1 MKSLKMM
8 LVGILAVM
16 LLTAC
21 GNSSNGTSGNA
32 EGNAAAE
39 EAANEETTN
48 ATTEV
53 EEVEA
58 LEETEETVEQEA
70 MTAEEVLQKST
81 EAMAGLSSYSME
93 MISDQEISMSGEDTI
108 KMVTTTTTDMSLNP
122 MAMYQVTSIEDADG
136 MMEGMENESYFSED
150 GFFIFDSMAGQWF
163 KMPEEFTAQLNAMSE
178 MQTNPAE
185 QLEMLKDYTDEITM
199 TEEEGHYVL
208 NFEGSGEQF
217 NEMAGMIG
225 GMMGDDMGEMMQE
238 MLSMMTVNQLSY
250 LVHIDKESFYQTK
263 VLLNMDMEMDVDGEK
278 VSSIQVMDST
288 LTNFDEVGEIT
299 VPQEVIDSAQEISQE
314 DLEQMEQ
321 QGSY

>member
-8 LVGILAVM
+8 LVSILAVM

-21 GNSSNGTSGNA
+21 GNTSNGVNGNVEGNA
-32 EGNAAAE
+32 EAE
-39 EAANEETTN
+39 ETTNEETTN
-48 ATTEV
+48 STTDV
-53 EEVEA
+53 EEVDTS
-58 LEETEETVEQEA
+58 EETEEQEA
-70 MTAEEVLQKST
+70 LTAEEVLQKST
-81 EAMAGLSSYSME
+81 EAMADLSSYSME
-93 MISDQEISMSGEDTI
+93 MISDQEITMAGEDTI

-136 MMEGMENESYFSED
+136 MMKGMENESYFSED
-150 GFFIFDSMAGQWF
+150 GFFLYDSMAGQWF

-178 MQTNPAE
+178 MQTNPAQ

-199 TEEEGHYVL
+199 TEEEDHYVL

-217 NEMAGMIG
+217 NEMAGVIG

-263 VLLNMDMEMDVDGEK
+263 VLLNMDMEMDVDGETI
-278 VSSIQVMDST
+278 SSVQVMDST
-288 LTNFDEVGEIT
+288 LSNFDEVGEIT
-299 VPQEVIDSAQEISQE
+299 VPQEVIDSAQEITQE
-314 DLEQMEQ
+314 DMEQMEQ

>member
-8 LVGILAVM
+8 LVGILAVV

-21 GNSSNGTSGNA
+21 GNTSEGVNGNV
-32 EGNAAAE
+32 EGNDAE
-39 EAANEETTN
+39 KGETTTEQ
-48 ATTEV
+48 TTDSTTDA

-58 LEETEETVEQEA
+58 AEETEETETL
-70 MTAEEVLQKST
+70 TAEEVLQKST
-81 EAMAGLSSYSME
+81 EAMAALSSYSME
-93 MISDQEISMSGEDTI
+93 MVSDQEISMAGEDTI

-136 MMEGMENESYFSED
+136 MMESMDNESYLSD
-150 GFFIFDSMAGQWF
+150 AGFFVYDSMAGQWF
-163 KMPEEFTAQLNAMSE
+163 KMPDEFTAELNAMSE

-185 QLEMLKDYTDEITM
+185 QLEMLKAYSDDLTM
-199 TEEEGHYVL
+199 TEEDEHYVL

-225 GMMGDDMGEMMQE
+225 GMMGDDMGGMMEE

-250 LVHIDKESFYQTK
+250 VVHVDKETFYQTR
-263 VLLNMDMEMDVDGEK
+263 VLVNMDMEMDIEGEK
-278 VSSIQVMDST
+278 VTSIQSVDSM

-299 VPQEVIDSAQEISQE
+299 VPQDVIDNAEEITLE

>member
-1 MKSLKMM
+1 MKSLKTM

-21 GNSSNGTSGNA
+21 GNSSNGASGNA
-32 EGNAAAE
+32 EGNVEAE
-39 EAANEETTN
+39 ETTNDETTN
-48 ATTEV
+48 ATTEE
-53 EEVEA
+53 EEVGASEETEGT
-58 LEETEETVEQEA
+58 EETEEL
-70 MTAEEVLQKST
+70 TAEEVLQKST
-81 EAMAGLSSYSME
+81 EAMAALSSYSME
-93 MISDQEISMSGEDTI
+93 MVSDQEITMAGEDTI

-150 GFFIFDSMAGQWF
+150 GFFMYDSMAGQWF

-178 MQTNPAE
+178 LQGSPAE
-185 QLEMLKDYTDEITM
+185 QLEMLKDYTDKITM
-199 TEEEGHYVL
+199 TEEEDHYVL

-225 GMMGDDMGEMMQE
+225 GMMGDGMGEMMQE

-299 VPQEVIDSAQEISQE
+299 VPQEVIDSAQEITQE

>member
-8 LVGILAVM
+8 LVSILAVM

-21 GNSSNGTSGNA
+21 GNTSNGVNGNVEGNA
-32 EGNAAAE
+32 EAE
-39 EAANEETTN
+39 ETTNEETTN
-48 ATTEV
+48 STTDV
-53 EEVEA
+53 EEVDA
-58 LEETEETVEQEA
+58 SEETEEQDA
-70 MTAEEVLQKST
+70 LTAEEVLQKST
-81 EAMAGLSSYSME
+81 EAMADLSSYSME
-93 MISDQEISMSGEDTI
+93 MISDQEITMAGEETI
-108 KMVTTTTTDMSLNP
+108 KMVTTTTTDMSLKP
-122 MAMYQVTSIEDADG
+122 MAMYQVTSIEDEDG

-150 GFFIFDSMAGQWF
+150 GFFLYDSMAGQWF

-178 MQTNPAE
+178 MQTNPAQ

-263 VLLNMDMEMDVDGEK
+263 VLLNMDMEMDVDGETI
-278 VSSIQVMDST
+278 SSVQVMDST
-288 LTNFDEVGEIT
+288 LSNFDEVGEIT
-299 VPQEVIDSAQEISQE
+299 VPQEVIDSAQEITQE
-314 DLEQMEQ
+314 DMEQMEQ
-321 QGSY
+321 QGTY

>member
-8 LVGILAVM
+8 LVSILAVM

-21 GNSSNGTSGNA
+21 GNTSNGVNGNVEGNA
-32 EGNAAAE
+32 EAE
-39 EAANEETTN
+39 ETTNEETTN
-48 ATTEV
+48 STTDV
-53 EEVEA
+53 EEVDA
-58 LEETEETVEQEA
+58 SEETEEQEA
-70 MTAEEVLQKST
+70 LTAEEVLQKST
-81 EAMAGLSSYSME
+81 EAMADLSSYSME
-93 MISDQEISMSGEDTI
+93 MISDQEITMAGEDTI

-122 MAMYQVTSIEDADG
+122 MAMYQVTSIEDEDG

-150 GFFIFDSMAGQWF
+150 GFFLYDSMAGQWF

-178 MQTNPAE
+178 MQTNPAQ

-263 VLLNMDMEMDVDGEK
+263 VLLNMDMEMDVDGETI
-278 VSSIQVMDST
+278 SSVQVMDST
-288 LTNFDEVGEIT
+288 LSNFDEVGEIT
-299 VPQEVIDSAQEISQE
+299 VPQEVIDSAQEITQE
-314 DLEQMEQ
+314 DMEQMEQ
-321 QGSY
+321 QGTY

>member
-32 EGNAAAE
+32 EGNAEAE
-39 EAANEETTN
+39 ETMNEETTN
-48 ATTEV
+48 ADTGV
-53 EEVEA
+53 EEVDA
-58 LEETEETVEQEA
+58 SEETEEQEE

-185 QLEMLKDYTDEITM
+185 QLKMLKDYTDEITM

>member
-8 LVGILAVM
+8 LVSILAVM

-21 GNSSNGTSGNA
+21 GNTSNGVNGSVEGNA
-32 EGNAAAE
+32 EAE
-39 EAANEETTN
+39 ETTNEETTN
-48 ATTEV
+48 STTDV
-53 EEVEA
+53 EEVDA
-58 LEETEETVEQEA
+58 SEETEEQEA
-70 MTAEEVLQKST
+70 LTAEEVLQKST
-81 EAMAGLSSYSME
+81 EAMADLSSYSME
-93 MISDQEISMSGEDTI
+93 MISDQEITMAGEDTI

-122 MAMYQVTSIEDADG
+122 MAMYQVTSIEDEDG

-150 GFFIFDSMAGQWF
+150 GFFLYDSMAGQWF

-178 MQTNPAE
+178 MQTNPAQ

-263 VLLNMDMEMDVDGEK
+263 VLLNMDMEMDVDGETI
-278 VSSIQVMDST
+278 SSVQVMDST
-288 LTNFDEVGEIT
+288 LSNFDEVGEIT
-299 VPQEVIDSAQEISQE
+299 VPQEVIDSAQEITQE
-314 DLEQMEQ
+314 DMEQMEQ
-321 QGSY
+321 QGTY

>member
-8 LVGILAVM
+8 LVSILAVM

-21 GNSSNGTSGNA
+21 SNTSNGVNGNVEGNA
-32 EGNAAAE
+32 EAKE
-39 EAANEETTN
+39 TTNEETTN
-48 ATTEV
+48 STTDGEGV
-53 EEVEA
+53 DASE
-58 LEETEETVEQEA
+58 EQEA
-70 MTAEEVLQKST
+70 LTAEEVLQKST
-81 EAMAGLSSYSME
+81 EAMAALSSYSME

-136 MMEGMENESYFSED
+136 MMESMDNESYFSED
-150 GFFIFDSMAGQWF
+150 GFFVYDSMAGQWF

-199 TEEEGHYVL
+199 TEEEDHYVL

-225 GMMGDDMGEMMQE
+225 GMVGDDMGEMMQE

-288 LTNFDEVGEIT
+288 LKNFDEVGEIK
-299 VPQEVIDSAQEISQE
+299 VPQEVIDSAQEITQE
-314 DLEQMEQ
+314 DLDQMEQ

>member
-1 MKSLKMM
+1 MKMM

-21 GNSSNGTSGNA
+21 GNPSNGVDGNVEGNA
-32 EGNAAAE
+32 EA
-39 EAANEETTN
+39 EETTN
-48 ATTEV
+48 STTDV
-53 EEVEA
+53 EEVDATEV
-58 LEETEETVEQEA
+58 TEESETL
-70 MTAEEVLQKST
+70 TAEEVLQKSA
-81 EAMAGLSSYSME
+81 EAMSELSSYSME
-93 MISDQEISMSGEDTI
+93 MVSDQEISMAGEDTI

-136 MMEGMENESYFSED
+136 MMESMDNESYFSEA
-150 GFFIFDSMAGQWF
+150 GFFVYDSMAGQWF
-163 KMPEEFTAQLNAMSE
+163 KMPDEFAAELNAMSE

-185 QLEMLKDYTDEITM
+185 QLEMLKAYSDDMTM
-199 TEEEGHYVL
+199 NEEDGHYVL

-225 GMMGDDMGEMMQE
+225 GMMGDDMGGMMEE

-250 LVHIDKESFYQTK
+250 VVHVDKETFYQTK
-263 VLLNMDMEMDVDGEK
+263 VLVNMDMEMDIEGEK
-278 VSSIQVMDST
+278 VSSIQSVDST
-288 LTNFDEVGEIT
+288 LSNFDEVGEIA
-299 VPQEVIDSAQEISQE
+299 VPQDVIDNAQEITME

>member
-1 MKSLKMM
+1 MKALKMM
-8 LVGILAVM
+8 LVSILAIM

-21 GNSSNGTSGNA
+21 GNSSNGVNGNLEGNA
-32 EGNAAAE
+32 EA
-39 EAANEETTN
+39 EETTN
-48 ATTEV
+48 
-53 EEVEA
+53 
-58 LEETEETVEQEA
+58 EETSNSTTDGEGVDASEEQEGL
-70 MTAEEVLQKST
+70 TAEEVLQKST
-81 EAMAGLSSYSME
+81 EAMAALSSYSME
-93 MISDQEISMSGEDTI
+93 MISDQEISMAGEDTI

-136 MMEGMENESYFSED
+136 MMESMENESYFSED
-150 GFFIFDSMAGQWF
+150 GFFLYDPMAGQWF

-178 MQTNPAE
+178 MQSNPAE
-185 QLEMLKDYTDEITM
+185 QLEMLKDYTDEIKM

-299 VPQEVIDSAQEISQE
+299 VPQEVIDNAQEITQE

>member
-21 GNSSNGTSGNA
+21 GNTSNGVNGNVEGNA
-32 EGNAAAE
+32 EA
-39 EAANEETTN
+39 EETTN
-48 ATTEV
+48 EQTTNSTTDV
-53 EEVEA
+53 EEVDA
-58 LEETEETVEQEA
+58 TEETEEVETL
-70 MTAEEVLQKST
+70 TAEDVLQKST
-81 EAMAGLSSYSME
+81 EAMAELSSYSME
-93 MISDQEISMSGEDTI
+93 MVSDQEISMAGEDTI

-136 MMEGMENESYFSED
+136 MMESMDNESYFSEA
-150 GFFIFDSMAGQWF
+150 GFFVYDSMAGQWF
-163 KMPEEFTAQLNAMSE
+163 KMPEEFTAELNAMSE

-185 QLEMLKDYTDEITM
+185 QLEMLKAYSDDMTM
-199 TEEEGHYVL
+199 TEEDGHYVL

-225 GMMGDDMGEMMQE
+225 GMMGDDMGGMMEE

-250 LVHIDKESFYQTK
+250 IVHVDKETFYQTK
-263 VLLNMDMEMDVDGEK
+263 VLVNMDMEMDIEGEK
-278 VSSIQVMDST
+278 VSSIQSVDST
-288 LTNFDEVGEIT
+288 LSNFDEVGEIT
-299 VPQEVIDSAQEISQE
+299 VPQDVIDNAQEITME

-321 QGSY
+321 QGNY

>member
-1 MKSLKMM
+1 MKMM

-21 GNSSNGTSGNA
+21 GNTSNGVDGNVEGNA
-32 EGNAAAE
+32 EA
-39 EAANEETTN
+39 EETTN
-48 ATTEV
+48 STTDV
-53 EEVEA
+53 EEVDATEV
-58 LEETEETVEQEA
+58 TEESETL
-70 MTAEEVLQKST
+70 TAEEVLQKSA
-81 EAMAGLSSYSME
+81 EAMSELSSYSME
-93 MISDQEISMSGEDTI
+93 MVSDQEISMAGEDTI

-136 MMEGMENESYFSED
+136 MMESMDNESYFSEA
-150 GFFIFDSMAGQWF
+150 GFFVYDSMAGQWF
-163 KMPEEFTAQLNAMSE
+163 KMPNEFAAELNAMSE

-185 QLEMLKDYTDEITM
+185 QLEMLKAYSDDMTM
-199 TEEEGHYVL
+199 NEEDGHYVL

-225 GMMGDDMGEMMQE
+225 GMMGDDMGGMMEE

-250 LVHIDKESFYQTK
+250 VVHVDKETFYQTK
-263 VLLNMDMEMDVDGEK
+263 VLVNMDMEMDIEGEK
-278 VSSIQVMDST
+278 VSSIQSVDST
-288 LTNFDEVGEIT
+288 LSNYDEVGEIA
-299 VPQEVIDSAQEISQE
+299 VPQDVIDNAQEITME

>member
-1 MKSLKMM
+1 MKALKMM

-21 GNSSNGTSGNA
+21 GNSSNGASGNVEGNA
-32 EGNAAAE
+32 EAE
-39 EAANEETTN
+39 ETTNEETTN
-48 ATTEV
+48 EV
-53 EEVEA
+53 EEVDA
-58 LEETEETVEQEA
+58 TEETEEQEA
-70 MTAEEVLQKST
+70 LTADEVLQKST
-81 EAMAGLSSYSME
+81 EAMAKLSSYSME
-93 MISDQEISMSGEDTI
+93 MISDQEISMANEETI

-136 MMEGMENESYFSED
+136 MMDGMENESYFSED
-150 GFFIFDSMAGQWF
+150 GFFVYDSVAGQWY
-163 KMPEEFTAQLNAMSE
+163 KMPEEFTTQINEMSE
-178 MQTNPAE
+178 MQGNPAE
-185 QLEMLKDYTDEITM
+185 QLEMLKDYTDKITM
-199 TEEEGHYVL
+199 TEEEDHYVL

-217 NEMAGMIG
+217 NELAGMIG
-225 GMMGDDMGEMMQE
+225 GMMGDGMGEVMQE

-299 VPQEVIDSAQEISQE
+299 VPQEVIESAQEITQE

>member
-8 LVGILAVM
+8 LVGILAVV

-21 GNSSNGTSGNA
+21 GNTSEGVNGNV
-32 EGNAAAE
+32 EGNDAEKGETTTEQTTDSTTDAE
-39 EAANEETTN
+39 EVDAA
-48 ATTEV
+48 
-53 EEVEA
+53 
-58 LEETEETVEQEA
+58 EETEETETL
-70 MTAEEVLQKST
+70 TAEEVLQKST
-81 EAMAGLSSYSME
+81 EAMAALSSYSME
-93 MISDQEISMSGEDTI
+93 MVSDQEISMAGEDTI

-136 MMEGMENESYFSED
+136 MMESMDNESYLSD
-150 GFFIFDSMAGQWF
+150 AGFFVYDSMAGQWF
-163 KMPEEFTAQLNAMSE
+163 KMPDEFTAELNAMSE

-185 QLEMLKDYTDEITM
+185 QLEMLKAYSDDLTM
-199 TEEEGHYVL
+199 TEEDEHYVL

-225 GMMGDDMGEMMQE
+225 GMMGDDMGGMMEE

-250 LVHIDKESFYQTK
+250 VVHVDKETFYQTR
-263 VLLNMDMEMDVDGEK
+263 VLVNMDMEMDIEGEK
-278 VSSIQVMDST
+278 VTSIQSVDSM

-299 VPQEVIDSAQEISQE
+299 VPQDVIDNAEEITLE
-314 DLEQMEQ
+314 DMEQMEQ

>member
-1 MKSLKMM
+1 MKALKMM

-21 GNSSNGTSGNA
+21 GNSSNGASGNA
-32 EGNAAAE
+32 EGNA
-39 EAANEETTN
+39 EAEETTN
-48 ATTEV
+48 QETTNAAS
-53 EEVEA
+53 EEEKVDTT
-58 LEETEETVEQEA
+58 EETEAQKA
-70 MTAEEVLQKST
+70 LTAEEVLQKST
-81 EAMAGLSSYSME
+81 EAMSGLSSYSME
-93 MISDQEISMSGEDTI
+93 MISDQEISMANEETI
-108 KMVTTTTTDMSLNP
+108 KMVTTTKTDMSLNP

-136 MMEGMENESYFSED
+136 MMEGMENVSYFSEA
-150 GFFIFDSMAGQWF
+150 GFFVYDSMAGQWY

-178 MQTNPAE
+178 MQGNPAE
-185 QLEMLKDYTDEITM
+185 QLEMLKDYTDKITM
-199 TEEEGHYVL
+199 TEEEDHYVL

-217 NEMAGMIG
+217 NEMAGIIG
-225 GMMGDDMGEMMQE
+225 GMMGDGMGEMMQE
-238 MLSMMTVNQLSY
+238 MLSMMTVNQLNY

-299 VPQEVIDSAQEISQE
+299 VPQEVIDSAQEMTQE

>member
-8 LVGILAVM
+8 LVSILAVM

-21 GNSSNGTSGNA
+21 GNTSNGVNGNVEGNA
-32 EGNAAAE
+32 EAE
-39 EAANEETTN
+39 ETTNEETTN
-48 ATTEV
+48 STTDV
-53 EEVEA
+53 EEVDTS
-58 LEETEETVEQEA
+58 EETEEQEA
-70 MTAEEVLQKST
+70 LTAEEVLQKST
-81 EAMAGLSSYSME
+81 EAMADLSSYSME
-93 MISDQEISMSGEDTI
+93 MISDQEITMAGEDTI

-150 GFFIFDSMAGQWF
+150 GFFLYDSMAGQWF

-178 MQTNPAE
+178 MQTNPAQ

-199 TEEEGHYVL
+199 TEEEDHYVL

-263 VLLNMDMEMDVDGEK
+263 VLLNMDMEMDVDGETI
-278 VSSIQVMDST
+278 SSVQVMDST
-288 LTNFDEVGEIT
+288 LSNFDEVGEIT
-299 VPQEVIDSAQEISQE
+299 VPQEVIDSAQEITQE
-314 DLEQMEQ
+314 DMEQMEQ

>member
-21 GNSSNGTSGNA
+21 GNSSNGASGNTEGNA
-32 EGNAAAE
+32 EAE
-39 EAANEETTN
+39 ESTNEETTN

-53 EEVEA
+53 EEVDA
-58 LEETEETVEQEA
+58 SEETDTEEQEE
-70 MTAEEVLQKST
+70 MTADEVLQKST

-93 MISDQEISMSGEDTI
+93 MISDQEISMAGEDTI

-150 GFFIFDSMAGQWF
+150 GFFIYDSMAGQWF

-238 MLSMMTVNQLSY
+238 MLSMMTVNQLNY

-299 VPQEVIDSAQEISQE
+299 VPQEVIDSAQEISEE

>member
-8 LVGILAVM
+8 LVGILAVV

-21 GNSSNGTSGNA
+21 GNTSEGVNGNV
-32 EGNAAAE
+32 EGNDAEKGETTTEQTTDSTTDAE
-39 EAANEETTN
+39 EVDAA
-48 ATTEV
+48 
-53 EEVEA
+53 
-58 LEETEETVEQEA
+58 EETEETETL
-70 MTAEEVLQKST
+70 TAEEVLQKST
-81 EAMAGLSSYSME
+81 EAMAALSSYSME
-93 MISDQEISMSGEDTI
+93 MVSDQEISMAGEDTI

-136 MMEGMENESYFSED
+136 MMESMDNESYLSD
-150 GFFIFDSMAGQWF
+150 AGFFVYDSMAGQWF
-163 KMPEEFTAQLNAMSE
+163 KMPDEFTAELNAMSE

-185 QLEMLKDYTDEITM
+185 QLEMLKAYSDDLTM
-199 TEEEGHYVL
+199 TEEDEHYVL

-225 GMMGDDMGEMMQE
+225 GMMGDDMGGMMEE

-250 LVHIDKESFYQTK
+250 VVHVDKETFYQTR
-263 VLLNMDMEMDVDGEK
+263 VLVNMDMEMDIEGEK
-278 VSSIQVMDST
+278 VTSIQSVDSM

-299 VPQEVIDSAQEISQE
+299 VPQDVIDNAEEITLE

>member
-8 LVGILAVM
+8 LVSILAVM

-21 GNSSNGTSGNA
+21 GNTSNGVSGNVEGNA
-32 EGNAAAE
+32 EAE
-39 EAANEETTN
+39 ETTNEETTN
-48 ATTEV
+48 STTDV
-53 EEVEA
+53 EEVDA
-58 LEETEETVEQEA
+58 SEETEEQEA
-70 MTAEEVLQKST
+70 LTAEEVLQKST
-81 EAMAGLSSYSME
+81 EAMADLSSYSME
-93 MISDQEISMSGEDTI
+93 MISDQEITMAGEDTI

-136 MMEGMENESYFSED
+136 MMEGMENESYFSEN
-150 GFFIFDSMAGQWF
+150 GFFLYDSMAGQWF

-178 MQTNPAE
+178 MQTNPAQ

-263 VLLNMDMEMDVDGEK
+263 VLLNMDMEMDVDGETI
-278 VSSIQVMDST
+278 SSVQVMDST
-288 LTNFDEVGEIT
+288 LSNFDEVGEIT
-299 VPQEVIDSAQEISQE
+299 VPQEVIDSAQEITQE
-314 DLEQMEQ
+314 DMEQMEQ
-321 QGSY
+321 QGTY

>member
-8 LVGILAVM
+8 LVGILAVV

-21 GNSSNGTSGNA
+21 GNTSEGVNGNV
-32 EGNAAAE
+32 EGNDAE
-39 EAANEETTN
+39 KEETTTEQ
-48 ATTEV
+48 TTDSTTDA
-53 EEVEA
+53 EEVDA
-58 LEETEETVEQEA
+58 AEETEETETL
-70 MTAEEVLQKST
+70 TAEEVLQKST
-81 EAMAGLSSYSME
+81 EAMAALSSYSME
-93 MISDQEISMSGEDTI
+93 MVSDQEISMAGEDTI

-136 MMEGMENESYFSED
+136 MMESMDNESYLSD
-150 GFFIFDSMAGQWF
+150 AGFFVYDSMAGQWF
-163 KMPEEFTAQLNAMSE
+163 KMPDEFTAELNAMSE

-185 QLEMLKDYTDEITM
+185 QLEMLKAYSDDLTM
-199 TEEEGHYVL
+199 TEEDEHYVL

-225 GMMGDDMGEMMQE
+225 GMMGDDMGGMMEE

-250 LVHIDKESFYQTK
+250 VVHVDKETFYQTR
-263 VLLNMDMEMDVDGEK
+263 VLVNMDMEMDIEGEK
-278 VSSIQVMDST
+278 VTSIQSVDSM

-299 VPQEVIDSAQEISQE
+299 VPQDVIDNAEEITLE
-314 DLEQMEQ
+314 DMEQMEQ

>member
-8 LVGILAVM
+8 LVSILAVM

-21 GNSSNGTSGNA
+21 GNTSNGVNGNVEGNA
-32 EGNAAAE
+32 EAE
-39 EAANEETTN
+39 ETTNEETTN
-48 ATTEV
+48 STTDVDEV
-53 EEVEA
+53 DTS
-58 LEETEETVEQEA
+58 EETEEQEA
-70 MTAEEVLQKST
+70 LTADEVLQKST
-81 EAMAGLSSYSME
+81 EAMADLSSYSME
-93 MISDQEISMSGEDTI
+93 MISDQEITMAGEDTI

-150 GFFIFDSMAGQWF
+150 GFFLYDSMAGQWF

-178 MQTNPAE
+178 MQTNPAQ

-199 TEEEGHYVL
+199 TEEEDHYVL

-263 VLLNMDMEMDVDGEK
+263 VLLNMDMEMDVDGETI
-278 VSSIQVMDST
+278 SSIQVMDST
-288 LTNFDEVGEIT
+288 LSNFDEVGEIT
-299 VPQEVIDSAQEISQE
+299 VPQEVIDSAQEITQE
-314 DLEQMEQ
+314 DMEQMEQ

>member
-8 LVGILAVM
+8 LVGILAVV

-21 GNSSNGTSGNA
+21 GNTSEGVNGNV
-32 EGNAAAE
+32 EGNDAE
-39 EAANEETTN
+39 KEETTTEQ
-48 ATTEV
+48 TTDSTTDA
-53 EEVEA
+53 EEVDA
-58 LEETEETVEQEA
+58 AEETEETETL
-70 MTAEEVLQKST
+70 TAEEVLQKST
-81 EAMAGLSSYSME
+81 EAMAALSSYSME
-93 MISDQEISMSGEDTI
+93 MVSDQEISMAGEDTI

-136 MMEGMENESYFSED
+136 MMESMDNESYLSD
-150 GFFIFDSMAGQWF
+150 AGFFVYDSMAGQWF
-163 KMPEEFTAQLNAMSE
+163 KMPDEFTAELNAMSE

-185 QLEMLKDYTDEITM
+185 QLEMLKAYSDDLTM
-199 TEEEGHYVL
+199 TEEDEHYVL

-225 GMMGDDMGEMMQE
+225 GMMGDDMGGMMEE

-250 LVHIDKESFYQTK
+250 VVHVDKETFYQTR
-263 VLLNMDMEMDVDGEK
+263 VLVNMDMEMDIEGEK
-278 VSSIQVMDST
+278 VTSIQSVDSM

-299 VPQEVIDSAQEISQE
+299 VPQDVIDNAEEITLE

>member
-8 LVGILAVM
+8 LVSILAVM

-21 GNSSNGTSGNA
+21 GNTSNGVNGNVEGNA
-32 EGNAAAE
+32 EAE
-39 EAANEETTN
+39 ETTNEETTN
-48 ATTEV
+48 STTDV
-53 EEVEA
+53 EEVDA
-58 LEETEETVEQEA
+58 SEETEEQEA
-70 MTAEEVLQKST
+70 LTAEEVLQKST
-81 EAMAGLSSYSME
+81 EAMADLSSYSME
-93 MISDQEISMSGEDTI
+93 MISDQEITMAGEDTI

-150 GFFIFDSMAGQWF
+150 GFFLYDSMAGQWF

-178 MQTNPAE
+178 MQTNPAQ

-199 TEEEGHYVL
+199 TEEEDHYVL

-263 VLLNMDMEMDVDGEK
+263 VLLNMDMEMDVDGETI
-278 VSSIQVMDST
+278 SSIQVMDST
-288 LTNFDEVGEIT
+288 LSNFDEVGEIT
-299 VPQEVIDSAQEISQE
+299 VPQEVIDSAQEITQE
-314 DLEQMEQ
+314 DMEQMEQ

>member
-1 MKSLKMM
+1 VKALKMM

-21 GNSSNGTSGNA
+21 GNSSNGASGNVEGNA
-32 EGNAAAE
+32 EAE
-39 EAANEETTN
+39 ETTSEETTN
-48 ATTEV
+48 AATEV
-53 EEVEA
+53 EEVDA
-58 LEETEETVEQEA
+58 TEETEEQETL
-70 MTAEEVLQKST
+70 TAEEVLQKST

-93 MISDQEISMSGEDTI
+93 MISDQEISMANEETI

-136 MMEGMENESYFSED
+136 MMDGMENESYFSED
-150 GFFIFDSMAGQWF
+150 GFFVYDSMAGQWY

-178 MQTNPAE
+178 MQGNPAE
-185 QLEMLKDYTDEITM
+185 QLEMLKDYTDKITM
-199 TEEEGHYVL
+199 TEEDDHYAL

-225 GMMGDDMGEMMQE
+225 GMMGDGMGEMMQE

-263 VLLNMDMEMDVDGEK
+263 VLLNMDMEMEVDGEK

-299 VPQEVIDSAQEISQE
+299 VPQEVIDSAQEITQE